1 MRNINREY
9 LFIRIMTFF
18 RYFGDCMFYGYFYL
32 FLKSKGL
39 LENEIGAIC
48 ALTPIITLACNP
60 FWNHLSK
67 NANTNRN
74 IMRIIT
80 VLEGIFI
87 ILYTGFDSVEAIA
100 VITCLVA
107 IVGSPFYN
115 LHDGFTATFAE
126 TYQKNYTSI
135 RFIGTFAYFCATLT
149 AAIILHFMPLG
160 YNVLLMIGGIIFISV
175 SFWFF
180 LIKPIDLSLTK
191 GGEKV
196 VRNYK
201 QVFKNKTFWFYM
213 LMFFLLNTIPYTADN
228 YVSLYYTEY
237 LEISSS
243 SWSLIFAVTLM
254 TEFIVLLV
262 LSKIGD
268 KFNNA
273 ILFLLSGTV
282 YMLRALAFALSLPTP
297 VLIFITLLRGLSYG
311 CFVHANIRLLKRICG
326 IENVT
331 TAYFVLGIGVAVV
344 QTISHFTF
352 GNLISVVGYP
362 SFFMVVASI
371 GIIGNILHW
380 SYLIKKK
387 FSY

>member
-1 MRNINREY
+1 
-9 LFIRIMTFF
+9 
-18 RYFGDCMFYGYFYL
+18 
-32 FLKSKGL
+32 
-39 LENEIGAIC
+39 
-48 ALTPIITLACNP
+48 
-60 FWNHLSK
+60 
-67 NANTNRN
+67 
-74 IMRIIT
+74 
-80 VLEGIFI
+80 
-87 ILYTGFDSVEAIA
+87 
-100 VITCLVA
+100 
-107 IVGSPFYN
+107 
-115 LHDGFTATFAE
+115 
-126 TYQKNYTSI
+126 
-135 RFIGTFAYFCATLT
+135 
-149 AAIILHFMPLG
+149 
-160 YNVLLMIGGIIFISV
+160 
-175 SFWFF
+175 
-180 LIKPIDLSLTK
+180 
-191 GGEKV
+191 
-196 VRNYK
+196 
-201 QVFKNKTFWFYM
+201 
-213 LMFFLLNTIPYTADN
+213 
-228 YVSLYYTEY
+228 
-237 LEISSS
+237 
-243 SWSLIFAVTLM
+243 M